1 MPADLSLLSLRELL
15 ETVYH
20 RVEVLEDQVARL
32 SDELRSTRS
41 PSSVSKRQALPE
53 SRATNVGVT
62 VGDNNAKAL
71 QDVNAISKETTHE
84 VTGTSSPQPVDSKST
99 SPASKRVSLPPV
111 DVISIDSSMSETI
124 SPSSSVSDE
133 AWNTR
138 TKANVPNATP
148 TRRTARRL
156 HQAEPL
162 QSSKRR
168 RAVESDSTLISNAK
182 HDKPSAHDGWFVWSS
197 GVSRRVPEKWVF
209 PLCTCDVLW
218 MKWFQGDAA
227 AGIGPFS
234 SLTIDDLPGT
244 TCKIHLYYGR
254 NVMEELVKTAVDHL
268 IVDSRAAILA
278 KSALPAE
285 LKAIFTQTF
294 QRLMEKL
301 KLPNGEAAANLQYAA
316 VYHLIVGTQRQRT
329 SVGYAV

>member
-1 MPADLSLLSLRELL
+1 MPADLSHLSLRELL

-53 SRATNVGVT
+53 SRATHVDVT

-71 QDVNAISKETTHE
+71 QDVNAISKETALE
-84 VTGTSSPQPVDSKST
+84 VTGTSPPQPVDSKST

-156 HQAEPL
+156 HQVEPL

-168 RAVESDSTLISNAK
+168 RAVESDSTNAK
-182 HDKPSAHDGWFVWSS
+182 HDKPSSRDGWFVWSS

-234 SLTIDDLPGT
+234 SLTIDDLLGT

-254 NVMEELVKTAVDHL
+254 TVMEELVKTAVGHL
-268 IVDSRAAILA
+268 IVDSKAAILA

-301 KLPNGEAAANLQYAA
+301 KLPNGEAAASLQYAA

-329 SVGYAV
+329 SVGYAI